1 MIKKFFVKPYSDLN
15 WWNKILLTVN
25 FLVIFLI
32 FVAYISPFI
41 NPNYGIVF
49 AFFGLLYPV
58 LLLLNVL
65 AIIYW
70 LVKRKRHYIFSLLTI
85 IMGIIPLRNFFQIT
99 LFQNQLN
106 EEKSFKIMT
115 FNVRV
120 FDLYNWTTNTETKDN
135 IIAFIIREKPDVI
148 CFQEYYR
155 GDKIHFS
162 VNKELKDS
170 LGLSYVYEYFTGETI
185 PKDKKGKNSFG
196 TAIFSKFP
204 IIKEGAIEFAN
215 EKSNNCIF
223 ADIVVG
229 EDTLRIYNGHLG
241 SIRLQQAD
249 YKFLGNDHFDNY
261 SSKKDKE
268 QNILNR
274 MIHAYQKRAEQT
286 VIMMQEINQSPFPAI
301 LCVDLNDVPL
311 SYAYRQVSS
320 ILSDAFVQSGN
331 GIDGTYIGDN
341 FFNRIFPVNRIDYI
355 FTDDRIK
362 VANFQT
368 HTEDLSDH
376 RAVSVEVCYEKK

>member
-1 MIKKFFVKPYSDLN
+1 MIKKFFIKPYSDLN
-15 WWNKILLTVN
+15 WWNKILLTFN
-25 FLVIFLI
+25 FLIIILI
-32 FVAYISPFI
+32 FISYISPFI
-41 NPNYGIVF
+41 NPNYGIIF
-49 AFFGLLYPV
+49 AFFGLVYPM
-58 LLLLNVL
+58 LLLLN
-65 AIIYW
+65 IIAMVYW
-70 LVKRKRHYIFSLLTI
+70 IIKRKRQYIFSLLI
-85 IMGIIPLRNFFQIT
+85 ILIGILPLRNFFQIT
-99 LFQNQLN
+99 LFQNDLDKD
-106 EEKSFKIMT
+106 KSFKIMT

-170 LGLSYVYEYFTGETI
+170 LGLKHVYEHFSGTTV
-185 PKDKKGKNSFG
+185 PKNKKGKNSFG
-196 TAIFSKFP
+196 TAIFSKYP
-204 IIKEGAIEFAN
+204 IIKEGLIEFAN

-223 ADIVVG
+223 ADIVIE
-229 EDTLRIYNGHLG
+229 EDTVRIYNGHLG

-249 YKFLGNDHFDNY
+249 YVFLGNENIDNH

-268 QNILNR
+268 QNIVNR
-274 MIHAYQKRAEQT
+274 MINAYQKRADQT
-286 VIMMQEINQSPFPAI
+286 VQMTQEINQSPYPAI

-311 SYAYRQVSS
+311 SYAYRQISA
-320 ILSDAFVQSGN
+320 ILYDTFVQSGN
-331 GIDGTYIGDN
+331 GVDGTYIGDN

-355 FTDDRIK
+355 FTDYQFK
-362 VANFQT
+362 VAHFQT

-376 RAVSVEVCYEKK
+376 RAVSVEVELNK